1 MKKLLALL
9 LTAAL
14 CAGLCSVSV
23 AEAPAKTAMVPGTY
37 EGSAQGMNDVLTVS
51 VTVTED
57 KIEDVQVTAHQETPG
72 IGAPLGYGTDGAE
85 GDTPIA
91 VIPSR
96 IVENQSI
103 TVDSVT
109 GATITS
115 YAVMGAV
122 KDALT
127 KAGANTAEWQIK
139 AEKAAPEAFEETA
152 DVVVLGGGG
161 AGLAAAIS
169 ALENGAESVI
179 IVEKC
184 GAVGGDTLV
193 CGAIYNCPDEE
204 LQSKGTM
211 TEAQHNTI
219 KAAIERE
226 AVSDDHK
233 ALQETVAAELKAYEE
248 AGRTD
253 IFDSDAWYALQTYDG
268 GDDVAELDLV
278 KVLTFKARDGYDW
291 INSLGMEFLDKIGQ
305 GAGALWQ
312 RTHTSTRPMGTGF
325 ISTYVD
331 VLKAYG
337 DKVTLHT
344 STTAKSI
351 VRDESG
357 KVVGATAEDV
367 NGNTYT
373 FTANK
378 GVVLATGGFAANAKM
393 AQAYNTSG
401 KWGDLSK
408 VKTTNRYACSQGD
421 GIELAT
427 AIGSDL
433 NQMEQ
438 IQLLYLGNVKDGSLT
453 KYPKRVVSHTDQ
465 EIFINKEGKRFVQED
480 GRRDQICLAS
490 LEQTDGMFYFLE
502 SGDGADFEDIDTAV
516 SADGFSLRFLEEQ
529 GYIYVADTLEELV
542 EKLNAAGANMDVETL
557 KATIDAFNTCVEN
570 DSDPEF
576 GRTLFSTKLEKGPWV
591 ATPRQACL
599 HHTMGG
605 VKIDTECRVLDTNGD
620 VIPGLVAA
628 GEVTGGIHGANRL
641 GGNAVVDTVVFG
653 KLAGETIVK

>member
-351 VRDESG
+351 VKDESG

-438 IQLLYLGNVKDGSLT
+438 IQLLYLGNVKDSSLT

>member
-139 AEKAAPEAFEETA
+139 AEKAAPKAFEETA

-351 VRDESG
+351 VKDESG

>member
-351 VRDESG
+351 VKDESG

-408 VKTTNRYACSQGD
+408 VKTPNRYACSQGD

>member
-351 VRDESG
+351 VKDESG

-502 SGDGADFEDIDTAV
+502 SGDGADFEDIDTAG

>member
-1 MKKLLALL
+1 
-9 LTAAL
+9 
-14 CAGLCSVSV
+14 
-23 AEAPAKTAMVPGTY
+23 KTAMVPGTY

-351 VRDESG
+351 VKDESG

>member
-14 CAGLCSVSV
+14 CAGLCSVSA

-351 VRDESG
+351 VKDESG

>member
-351 VRDESG
+351 VKDESG